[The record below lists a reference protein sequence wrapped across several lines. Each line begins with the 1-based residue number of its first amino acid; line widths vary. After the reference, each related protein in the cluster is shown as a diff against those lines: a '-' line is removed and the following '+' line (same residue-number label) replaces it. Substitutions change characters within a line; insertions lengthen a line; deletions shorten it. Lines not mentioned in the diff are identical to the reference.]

1 MFRAPFLFSQKI
13 LRPGPYRPNVPICRY
28 GCRVVPASGLAR
40 SWGWRSEP
48 LDLSPPIFYV
58 FPCAAWGASGAG
70 SGRPLLLPYW
80 TRSTPSFAPPGGVRG
95 AGAGRPGLLLLPYWT
110 RSTPSF
116 APPGG
121 VRGAGAGRLLP
132 LPYWMRSTTPPPI
145 LPPTSGLARRRWRRG
160 AQLDGELAFY
170 GSRRRL
176 RALPGG
182 GGGGALSWTGGLLS
196 LPLAANFG
204 PGPEGAAEGCAGGRE
219 VCFLRFSQS
228 TSGLARRGRRRGSL
242 RNGESAFHRLWES
255 PTASA
260 RRQWRRGIWTKSL
273 HPCSSSQ

>member
-1 MFRAPFLFSQKI
+1 MTLPTISHQWVLGSVTKNLLSMTVLLTPALVRRELQRPAHSRFHRAREREMLYRLGVTGCGSRVALSEMLRGLAEKCSQAASLSSQKI

-80 TRSTPSFAPPGGVRG
+80 TRSTPSFAPPGGVR
-95 AGAGRPGLLLLPYWT
+95 
-110 RSTPSF
+110 
-116 APPGG
+116 
-121 VRGAGAGRLLP
+121 LLP

-170 GSRRRL
+170 ASRRRL
-176 RALPGG
+176 WALPGG
-182 GGGGALSWTGGLLS
+182 GGGG
-196 LPLAANFG
+196 
-204 PGPEGAAEGCAGGRE
+204 
-219 VCFLRFSQS
+219 
-228 TSGLARRGRRRGSL
+228 
-242 RNGESAFHRLWES
+242 
-255 PTASA
+255 
-260 RRQWRRGIWTKSL
+260 
-273 HPCSSSQ
+273 

>member
-1 MFRAPFLFSQKI
+1 MLYRLGVTGCGSRVALSEMLRGIAERCCRAPFLSSQKI

-40 SWGWRSEP
+40 SWGWRSDP
-48 LDLSPPIFYV
+48 LDLSRPIFYV

-70 SGRPLLLPYW
+70 SGR
-80 TRSTPSFAPPGGVRG
+80 T
-95 AGAGRPGLLLLPYWT
+95 LLLPYWT

-132 LPYWMRSTTPPPI
+132 LPYWMRSTTPPPL
-145 LPPTSGLARRRWRRG
+145 LPPTSSLARRRWRRG

-196 LPLAANFG
+196 LPLAAIFG
-204 PGPEGAAEGCAGGRE
+204 PGPGGAAEGCAGGRE

-242 RNGESAFHRLWES
+242 RNGGSAFHRLWES
-255 PTASA
+255 PTALA
-260 RRQWRRGIWTKSL
+260 GGCGERGTCAAVSIISL
-273 HPCSSSQ
+273 GSC